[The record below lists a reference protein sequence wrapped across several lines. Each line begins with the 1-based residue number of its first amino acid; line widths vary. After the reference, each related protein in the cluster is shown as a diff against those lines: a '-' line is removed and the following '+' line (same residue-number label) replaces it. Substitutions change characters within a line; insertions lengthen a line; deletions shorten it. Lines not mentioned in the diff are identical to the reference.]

1 MTPVSSQA
9 ELRAALLAREAEIQ
23 VIADFDISAQ
33 QSVTYSLL
41 LRSAPTGPVRT
52 LSKTAGFSGS
62 LFRVSGGGAL
72 KLEDL
77 ILDGSAAGSYQE
89 NPANRTLVQAAG
101 GSVHLSSGAVLQNNS
116 SYQEGG
122 GLYLSGD
129 ASYVNALLMDG
140 DAVIR
145 GCNSRTSGGG
155 LTAALRNNG
164 DRVRLEGTAVIEQN
178 TSANG
183 AGVYL
188 RSYLAEVGGALT
200 IGGQVQIRNNR
211 AVGNGGGIY
220 CSSFSAGGGAA
231 LSLTVEENVKVVSNQ
246 AASGGGIYFYSA
258 NSGDRLILADLIR
271 IDGNITTGYGGGLF
285 LSAPRDSAF
294 LSIQGASITNNR
306 AGNGGGVYLR
316 TTAGGALDVTGQA
329 SISGNEAVGAASS
342 AGGGFWIQNVS
353 GTLDAVLTDASLLS
367 NRAAGNGGGLF
378 LSDSGVVG
386 FRMSGCTISQNI
398 AGASGGGI
406 YLIERGSTAG
416 TLDMDGVTISDNE
429 AGTAGGGLY
438 LGTSVGA
445 LETTGG

>member
-1 MTPVSSQA
+1 MTQVSSQT
-9 ELRAALLAREAEIQ
+9 ELRAALLAQESEIQ
-23 VIADFDISAQ
+23 VISDFEVSAQ
-33 QSVTYSLL
+33 QTITFPLL
-41 LRSAPTGPVRT
+41 LHSAPAGPVHT
-52 LSKTAGFSGS
+52 LSKAAGFSGS
-62 LFRVSGGGAL
+62 LLRVSGGGAL
-72 KLEDL
+72 TLERL
-77 ILDGSAAGSYQE
+77 ILDGSAAGSYLE

-101 GSVHLSSGAVLQNNS
+101 GSVHLGSGAALQNNS

-129 ASYVNALLMDG
+129 ASYVNTLLMDG

-155 LTAALRNNG
+155 LMAALRNNG
-164 DRVRLEGTAVIEQN
+164 DRVRLEGEAVIERN
-178 TSANG
+178 TAANG

-188 RSYLAEVGGALT
+188 RSYLAEVGGALS
-200 IGGQVQIRNNR
+200 IGGRVQIRNNQ
-211 AVGNGGGIY
+211 ATGNGGGIY

-231 LSLTVEENVKVVSNQ
+231 LSLTVEENVEVASNQ

-258 NSGDRLILADLIR
+258 NPGDRLILAGPIR
-271 IDGNITTGYGGGLF
+271 IEGNITTGYGGGVF
-285 LSAPRDSAF
+285 LSAPRDSAL

-316 TTAGGALDVTGQA
+316 TTAGGALEVAGQA
-329 SISGNEAVGAASS
+329 VISGNEAVGAASS

-386 FRMSGCTISQNI
+386 LRMSGCTISQNM
-398 AGASGGGI
+398 AGASGGGV

-416 TLDMDGVTISDNE
+416 TLDMDGVIISGN
-429 AGTAGGGLY
+429 GTGRLGGGLY
-438 LGTSVGA
+438 LDA
-445 LETTGG
+445 GG